1 MSKYLPFEG
10 TGSGGQV
17 IVLYIH
23 NFHTTFYRPFDGSI
37 QSVNDVPV
45 VLGDIILYID
55 DNKGFMVHV
64 IFLPKR
70 RLMFDPEAPVPS

>member
-45 VLGDIILYID
+45 MLSNVILNVND
-55 DNKGFMVHV
+55 DECFSIHSY
-64 IFLPKR
+64 LT
-70 RLMFDPEAPVPS
+70 S